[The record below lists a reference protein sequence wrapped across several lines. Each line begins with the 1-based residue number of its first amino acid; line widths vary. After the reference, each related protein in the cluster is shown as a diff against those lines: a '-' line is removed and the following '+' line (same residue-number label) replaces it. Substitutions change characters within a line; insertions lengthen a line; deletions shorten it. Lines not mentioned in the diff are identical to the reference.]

1 MEEQSE
7 GEIMSGN
14 DFMEPLVLQKPHA
27 SYLLSRDGRYNAAEI
42 FITKVF
48 GGRKI
53 RKILFV
59 HPPDAN
65 KTSFNFEVGKRGGF
79 YNFPPYGLGVLARKV
94 ADAGIEARITGLH
107 NYILKKCRECQDSG
121 EFDYDKLWKS
131 KLRADI
137 LEFQPDLISVTCL
150 FTMTYAP
157 FKDVCRE
164 IKELTPS
171 WSDNFKTI
179 PVAIGGVHVTQYIDI
194 VLDDLPEVEFAFL
207 NEAEAALA
215 KFVGIVNGNPIEG
228 IAQTVFN
235 TPTDRLFFKES
246 AKPEASDINII
257 PTFDLMDVS
266 DYSNNGRVGSFT
278 WTREPGTLFA
288 SVLSNRGCRAA
299 CTFCNVRNFN
309 GVGVRQRSI
318 ESVIEELVILKED
331 YGIGHIT
338 WLDDDLLYDEKR
350 SIRLYNEMVKK
361 NLNLTWDAMNG
372 VIAASCKDEVIAAA
386 AKSGCL
392 AVNIGV
398 ESGNGEVQKQIKK
411 PGNSRR
417 FLKAAEVFKKYDSI
431 NARLFLMLGFPGE
444 THRMISDT
452 ITLSLEMNL
461 DWHSIT
467 ILQPWMTTPIYEAMA
482 EQGLLEKRQEK
493 LEGRYSAGP
502 FGQQRS
508 VELGAPLLVED
519 FRSCF
524 SPENLD
530 KVPSKDKLL
539 DIWFFTNY
547 YLNFH
552 RLFMETRKH
561 KMEQQLRNLENIC
574 AIVAPGNGFAIYF
587 RALLQSR
594 LFNRVNS
601 DVVADLE
608 NVFRNSKFWP
618 KVFESLGLSLD
629 HVKNNCFP
637 DKLSAKAELGLEHIT
652 PGWFR
657 SEGKTAEW

>member
-1 MEEQSE
+1 MSTSNLMERDVLREPQVIGLLGRGSE
-7 GEIMSGN
+7 YG
-14 DFMEPLVLQKPHA
+14 KA
-27 SYLLSRDGRYNAAEI
+27 RT
-42 FITKVF
+42 FIDKVF
-48 GGRKI
+48 AGREI

-59 HPPDAN
+59 HPPDVSKN
-65 KTSFNFEVGKRGGF
+65 SFNFEVGKRGGF

-107 NYILKKCRECQDSG
+107 NYILKKCRECRDSG
-121 EFDYDKLWKS
+121 EFDFDKLWKT
-131 KLRADI
+131 KLHADI
-137 LEFQPDLISVTCL
+137 FEFQPDLIAVTCL
-150 FTMTYAP
+150 FTMTYEP

-164 IKELTPS
+164 IKKARS
-171 WSDNFKTI
+171 SCSDNIRTI
-179 PVAIGGVHVTQYIDI
+179 PVAIGGVHVTQYIDT

-207 NEAEAALA
+207 NEAEVALTR
-215 KFVGIVNGNPIEG
+215 FVGIVNGDPIER
-228 IAQTVFN
+228 IAQAAIN
-235 TPTDRLFFKES
+235 APYDRLFFRES
-246 AKPEASDINII
+246 AKPAASDINVI
-257 PTFDLMDVS
+257 PAFDLMDVS
-266 DYSNNGRVGSFT
+266 DYARNGRVGSFT
-278 WTREPGTLFA
+278 WTRESDTLFA

-318 ESVIEELVILKED
+318 ESVIEELVMLKEV

-338 WLDDDLLYDEKR
+338 WLDDDLLFDEKR
-350 SIRLYNEMVKK
+350 SIRLYNEMVRK

-386 AKSGCL
+386 AESGCL

-444 THRMISDT
+444 THRMIADT

-467 ILQPWMTTPIYEAMA
+467 ILQPWMTTPIYEAMV
-482 EQGLLEKRQEK
+482 EQGLLEKRLEK

-508 VELGAPLLVED
+508 VEFGAPLLVQE

-574 AIVAPGNGFAIYF
+574 TVVAPGNGFAIYF

-594 LFNRVNS
+594 LFNRVDS
-601 DVVADLE
+601 DVVADLD
-608 NVFRNSKFWP
+608 NVFRNSSFWP
-618 KVFESLGLSLD
+618 KVFEGLDLSLD
-629 HVKNNCFP
+629 HVKYNSFP
-637 DKLSAKAELGLEHIT
+637 GTSSAKAELGLEHIT

-657 SEGKTAEW
+657 GEGKTAEW